1 MHSKKNIPCKQVLFF
16 FIISYA
22 SHIQCIQRKTSLAS
36 KWIFSSLFHMLRI
49 FNAFEKKHPLQA
61 SAFFLHYFI
70 CFAYSMHSKK
80 NIPCKQV
87 FFFFIIFYIL
97 FSVKYGIIGMCMV
110 GVVWPFFREDVRFLS
125 HGFMYDETED
135 FGSC

>member
-1 MHSKKNIPCKQVLFF
+1 MHSKKTSLASKWIFLHYFICFAYSMHSKKNIPCKQVD
-16 FIISYA
+16 
-22 SHIQCIQRKTSLAS
+22 
-36 KWIFSSLFHMLRI
+36 FSSLFHMLRI

-61 SAFFLHYFI
+61 SVFFLHYFI

-97 FSVKYGIIGMCMV
+97 FSVKYGIIEMCMV

>member
-1 MHSKKNIPCKQVLFF
+1 
-16 FIISYA
+16 
-22 SHIQCIQRKTSLAS
+22 
-36 KWIFSSLFHMLRI
+36 MLRI

-61 SAFFLHYFI
+61 S
-70 CFAYSMHSKK
+70 
-80 NIPCKQV
+80 V
-87 FFFFIIFYIL
+87 FFFIIFYIL
-97 FSVKYGIIGMCMV
+97 FSVKYGIIEMCMV

>member
-1 MHSKKNIPCKQVLFF
+1 MEEIYGKRISNKNI
-16 FIISYA
+16 II
-22 SHIQCIQRKTSLAS
+22 L
-36 KWIFSSLFHMLRI
+36 
-49 FNAFEKKHPLQA
+49 
-61 SAFFLHYFI
+61 
-70 CFAYSMHSKK
+70 
-80 NIPCKQV
+80 
-87 FFFFIIFYIL
+87 FFFIIFYIL